1 MNPKGPETSTGL
13 RVIKG
18 ASLFAPYAYK
28 MRCAVRI
35 FGKPEDRNKSIGFRC
50 VKDYKPDA
58 DKSIKEASKQ
68 EEKGKEVQ

>member
-1 MNPKGPETSTGL
+1 M

-50 VKDYKPDA
+50 VKDYKQETE
-58 DKSIKEASKQ
+58 KTVKEAGKKTDTSKGIQ
-68 EEKGKEVQ
+68 

>member
-1 MNPKGPETSTGL
+1 M

-18 ASLFAPYAYK
+18 GSLFAPYAYK

-50 VKDYKPDA
+50 AKDYKPETGKA
-58 DKSIKEASKQ
+58 VKEASKL
-68 EEKGKEVQ
+68 EDKGKEVH

>member
-1 MNPKGPETSTGL
+1 MNPKGPENSTGM

-35 FGKPEDRNKSIGFRC
+35 FGKLEDRNKSIGFRC
-50 VKDYKPDA
+50 VKDYKQETEKTA
-58 DKSIKEASKQ
+58 KEAGKKTDTSKGIQ
-68 EEKGKEVQ
+68 